1 MIPHPDSMIFL
12 VDIYHRETQ
21 AEAARMRQVREAYG
35 DGLRVHTVVA
45 AARHQLGAMLV
56 YARQRLGLIRWTLTL
71 HRSGAFP
78 R

>member
-21 AEAARMRQVREAYG
+21 AEAARTRQVREAYG
-35 DGLRVHTVVA
+35 DGLRVHTFVA
-45 AARHQLGAMLV
+45 MACGQLGAILA
-56 YARQRLGLIRWTLTL
+56 YTRQQLERMRWTLTL
-71 HRSGAFP
+71 HRRGAFP